1 MSWQLR
7 FVVTDLEEAKGVT
20 RDDVTWRKLKE
31 SCGNNCEIIGAADII
46 DVDFFR
52 FI

>member
-31 SCGNNCEIIGAADII
+31 SCGNNCEIIGDADII